1 MLVCDNCG
9 KVAEQNH
16 CKTEV
21 SSMRDCKGFEA
32 KIDLCEDCFD
42 NFNAELLNLVNSYQ
56 RYANTMKLKKEVSKN
71 E

>member
-32 KIDLCEDCFD
+32 KLT
-42 NFNAELLNLVNSYQ
+42 
-56 RYANTMKLKKEVSKN
+56 YAKIVLTVLMQNY
-71 E
+71 